1 MEGNLAV
8 LIVSHLH
15 VAEQLEKQQLSRNT
29 RANLKRQTISY
40 THWTKYVAIE
50 LPSTVLERLMKL
62 RSYPFTNL
70 LLDPS
75 RLDHDN

>member
-29 RANLKRQTISY
+29 RANLKD
-40 THWTKYVAIE
+40 
-50 LPSTVLERLMKL
+50 KL
-62 RSYPFTNL
+62 DKTRRY
-70 LLDPS
+70 
-75 RLDHDN
+75 

>member
-40 THWTKYVAIE
+40 THWTKHVGIE
-50 LPSTVLERLMKL
+50 LPSTVL
-62 RSYPFTNL
+62 
-70 LLDPS
+70 
-75 RLDHDN
+75 